1 MSSFPTMGRPVD
13 LSYYRI
19 EEVDDFDDADDVE
32 AIDEHQADSWYV
44 QVGAG
49 DVKVL
54 SREQVN
60 DFYRLGIINA
70 QTYVWQKGMQ
80 QWLPLSS
87 FASQPTAPAAQASPM
102 QEAAATSES
111 DETWCALMGP
121 NDVRTL
127 TLEQLDD
134 FFRLGVIDEQTFV
147 WQSGMKEWTRLST
160 LIGPEQDELA
170 DEFWYALMGPGD
182 IRTLSIEQLDDFYRL
197 DVIDEQTPL
206 WQPGMAQW
214 LPLGTLAG
222 LAPSTLP
229 ASAPVAS
236 TVQATTARNVASDV
250 PLSLSIAAP
259 EVARRSWLLRIAIA
273 AGVLITLV
281 RNDVVYS
288 AAQAA
293 SQRGQYIQAERR
305 VLGGPLFG
313 TPRAVESLIT
323 DSGGRIAAVRLPWIV
338 TEMQEARSAGQG
350 DKSDNSGSMATAQ
363 SPSIN
368 LTPANTSAPTATD
381 TQADNALAATPE
393 SKRGAAEV
401 AAVLAGSKA
410 KPTFATVKPA
420 SMPQVKK
427 KRSSRGQP
435 VFRADGKGDYYD
447 PLNAAM

>member
-1 MSSFPTMGRPVD
+1 MGRPVN
-13 LSYYRI
+13 LSYHRI
-19 EEVDDFDDADDVE
+19 EEVDDFDEVDEVE
-32 AIDEHQADSWYV
+32 SIEDYHADSWYV

-87 FASQPTAPAAQASPM
+87 FASQPTAPAVQASVT
-102 QEAAATSES
+102 QEAASTSES
-111 DETWCALMGP
+111 DETWRVLMGP
-121 NDVRTL
+121 NDMRTL

-160 LIGPEQDELA
+160 LIGPEQDEPA

-182 IRTLSIEQLDDFYRL
+182 IRTLSVEQLDDFYRL
-197 DVIDEQTPL
+197 DVINEQTPL

-214 LPLGTLAG
+214 LPLGTVAG
-222 LAPSTLP
+222 VEPSMSP

-236 TVQATTARNVASDV
+236 AVQPTAARNVASDV

-273 AGVLITLV
+273 AGIVVTLV

-338 TEMQEARSAGQG
+338 TEMQEAGSAAKGE
-350 DKSDNSGSMATAQ
+350 KSDNLGSVAKAQ
-363 SPSIN
+363 SPSMKAAPASMPAA
-368 LTPANTSAPTATD
+368 TPTD
-381 TQADNALAATPE
+381 ARADNASTATPD
-393 SKRGAAEV
+393 SKKATSVVAGA
-401 AAVLAGSKA
+401 LAGSKA
-410 KPTFATVKPA
+410 KPSFSTVKPV

-427 KRSSRGQP
+427 KRSSRGQS